1 MDLEDIKLSEISQ
14 REKDEC
20 HMILLI
26 CGIKKRKTKQMEKTK
41 QIRNSLLKTENNPVV
56 AGGAV
61 CRRIGDRDEED

>member
-1 MDLEDIKLSEISQ
+1 MDLEGVTLNEIRQAQENKS
-14 REKDEC
+14 C
-20 HMILLI
+20 TTSLI